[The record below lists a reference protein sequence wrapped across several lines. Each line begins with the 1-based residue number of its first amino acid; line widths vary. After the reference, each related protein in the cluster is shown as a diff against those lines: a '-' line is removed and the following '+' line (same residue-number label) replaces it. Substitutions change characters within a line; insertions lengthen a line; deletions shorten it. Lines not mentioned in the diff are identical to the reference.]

1 MTDAGGNARTLTAAV
16 RAVRAGAG
24 RAGRTVALCWQAAPG
39 ALTVHVLLTVVDA
52 LLPAGVLL
60 ATKWLLDVVQL
71 GSDADGVPQLL
82 RDRPV
87 AIVLALAAMTL
98 AGALLSQVIQY
109 VGARTRRA
117 ATLLV
122 TGRLFAAVT
131 RLSGLRHFED
141 PAFRDRLRM
150 AQTSA
155 ADAPDEVIGSLFG
168 AARSVLTIASTLG
181 VLVLISPLIAVLVV
195 MAAVPGLVVQLL
207 LNREH
212 ADVLWQISPRA
223 RRLAFYQDLMIH
235 PVAAAEVR
243 LFGVGGFLAGRMDR
257 ELRAVNAAE
266 ERVDRKTL
274 LAHAPL
280 TLVGTLVTGGGLV
293 WVVLGAL
300 RGDFT
305 VGDVSAFVGAAGGV
319 QGSSAMLVMSLA
331 RVHHVLLLMRHY
343 DDVLATPQDLRLPAG
358 EPRPARPLE
367 HEIRLDD
374 VWFRYTD
381 DGPWVLRGVS
391 LTIPARG
398 SVALVGLNG
407 AGKSTVVKLLT
418 RMYDPVRG
426 AIRWDGVDLRDLD
439 VATLRSRVS
448 AVFQDFVQ
456 YELSAREN
464 IALGSLDDLD
474 DDAKVRAAA
483 VAAGAA
489 PVVERLRN
497 GYDTMLSRTFLSD
510 DETGDEDRSRPSTTL
525 SGGQWQRLAL
535 ARSLMRA
542 GRDLLVLDEPTSG
555 LDPQAESEVR
565 DLVGT
570 LRSGTATLLVS
581 HRLGAVR
588 DAQEIVV
595 LSEGVAAER
604 GTHDELMRLGGEYA
618 RLFNLQATGYQDA
631 VPAVE
636 GAPA

>member
-1 MTDAGGNARTLTAAV
+1 MTDAGGTARSLTTAV
-16 RAVRAGAG
+16 RALGDGLG
-24 RAGRTVALCWQAAPG
+24 RAARTVALCWQAAPG
-39 ALTVHVLLTVVDA
+39 SLVVHVLLTVVDA

-71 GSDADGVPQLL
+71 GADADGVPQFL

-87 AIVLALAAMTL
+87 TIVLALAAMTL
-98 AGALLSQVIQY
+98 AGVLLGHAIQY
-109 VGARTRRA
+109 VGGRTRRA

-141 PAFRDRLRM
+141 PVFRDRLRM

-155 ADAPDEVIGSLFG
+155 ADAPDEVIESLFG
-168 AARSVLTIASTLG
+168 AVRGVLTIASTLG
-181 VLVLISPLIAVLVV
+181 ILFLISPLISVLVLA
-195 MAAVPGLVVQLL
+195 AAVPGLVVQLL
-207 LNREH
+207 LNRER
-212 ADVLWQISPRA
+212 AGALWQISPRS

-243 LFGVGGFLAGRMDR
+243 LFGAGRFLAGRMDR
-257 ELRAVNAAE
+257 ELRAINASE
-266 ERVDRKTL
+266 ERLDRRTL

-280 TLVGTLVTGGGLV
+280 TLAGTLVTGGGLV

-300 RGDFT
+300 RGDQT
-305 VGDVSAFVGAAGGV
+305 VGDISAFVGAAGTV
-319 QGSSAMLVMSLA
+319 QGSAAMLVMCLA

-343 DDVLATPQDLRLPAG
+343 DDVLATPEDLRLPAG
-358 EPRPARPLE
+358 NPRPVRPLA
-367 HEIRLDD
+367 HEIQLDD

-391 LTIPARG
+391 LTIPALG

-407 AGKSTVVKLLT
+407 AGKSTLVKLLT

-426 AIRWDGVDLRDLD
+426 AILWDGVDLRDLD
-439 VATLRSRVS
+439 VTALRSRVS

-464 IALGSLDDLD
+464 IALGSLHDLD

-489 PVVERLRN
+489 PIVDGLRH

-510 DETGDEDRSRPSTTL
+510 DDAGDDESRAGTTL

-565 DLVGT
+565 DLLGS

-588 DAQEIVV
+588 DAHQIVV
-595 LSEGVAAER
+595 LADGVVAER
-604 GTHDELMRLGGEYA
+604 GTHDELMRLDGEYA
-618 RLFNLQATGYQDA
+618 RLFSLQATGYQDTL
-631 VPAVE
+631 PAVE
-636 GAPA
+636 GVSA

>member
-1 MTDAGGNARTLTAAV
+1 MTHGGGTSRSLTTAA
-16 RAVRAGAG
+16 RALGDGLRRTA
-24 RAGRTVALCWQAAPG
+24 RTVALCWQAAPG
-39 ALTVHVLLTVVDA
+39 SLTVHVVLTVVDA

-60 ATKWLLDVVQL
+60 ATKWLLDVLQL
-71 GSDADGVPQLL
+71 GSGADGVPQLL
-82 RDRPV
+82 RERPV
-87 AIVLALAAMTL
+87 TIVLALAAMTL
-98 AGALLSQVIQY
+98 AGALLSHAIQY
-109 VGARTRRA
+109 VGSRTRRA

-131 RLSGLRHFED
+131 RLGGLRHFED
-141 PAFRDRLRM
+141 PAFRDQLRM

-168 AARSVLTIASTLG
+168 SVRSVLTIVSTLG
-181 VLVLISPLIAVLVV
+181 VLVLISPLISVLVV
-195 MAAVPGLVVQLL
+195 AAAVPGLVVQLL

-212 ADVLWQISPRA
+212 AGVLWRISPRS

-235 PVAAAEVR
+235 PVVAAEVR
-243 LFGVGGFLAGRMDR
+243 LFGAGRFLAGRMDR
-257 ELRAVNAAE
+257 ELRAINAAE
-266 ERVDRKTL
+266 ERLDRKTL

-280 TLVGTLVTGGGLV
+280 TLAGTLVTGGGLV

-305 VGDVSAFVGAAGGV
+305 VGDVSAFAGAAAGV
-319 QGSSAMLVMSLA
+319 QGSAAMLVMCLA

-343 DDVLATPQDLRLPAG
+343 DDVLATPEDLRLPAG
-358 EPRPARPLE
+358 NPRPVRPLE

-391 LTIPARG
+391 LTVPARG

-426 AIRWDGVDLRDLD
+426 VILWDGVDIRDLD
-439 VATLRSRVS
+439 VAALRSRVS

-456 YELSAREN
+456 YELSVREN

-474 DDAKVRAAA
+474 DDAKVHAAA

-489 PVVERLRN
+489 PVVDGLRH
-497 GYDTMLSRTFLSD
+497 GYDTMLSRTFPSD
-510 DETGDEDRSRPSTTL
+510 DEAGDEDESRPGTTL

-565 DLVGT
+565 DLLGT

-595 LSEGVAAER
+595 LADGVAAER
-604 GTHDELMRLGGEYA
+604 GTHDELMRLDGEYA
-618 RLFNLQATGYQDA
+618 RLFTLQATGYQDT